1 MKIIDRYIMVTL
13 IKAATVAMVTFLAIT
28 AFLTLIDEL
37 GDTGRGN
44 YTTITAIQYVLLVL
58 PRVAYELFPIAAVIG
73 AMATLGILSHNSEL
87 VILRTSGVSLVR
99 LAWSLTKG
107 GLLIVLAAVLVGEFV
122 APVSEQTAQ
131 QLRAIAMS
139 EQITLKTRNGFW
151 SRDGDNF
158 INIRKIL
165 PGNRIEDIYV
175 YEFDSNNNL
184 KSSTY
189 AQRAEYIEDRWQ
201 LENIEKSY
209 LTRTGV
215 TQEVQKTESWDALL
229 NPELINLVTIRP
241 QYLTLLELYRY
252 IEYLKSNSQN
262 SLQYQQALWSKLIQ
276 PVTIIALILLAL
288 PLVKSDSRSI
298 SVSQRVLMGSL
309 IGIAFHLFNQIAAQM
324 GVVYSINSIVSA
336 TVPTLVVLAITF
348 YMMRRSA

>member
-44 YTTITAIQYVLLVL
+44 YNTITAIQYVLLVL
-58 PRVAYELFPIAAVIG
+58 PRVAYELFPIVAVIG
-73 AMATLGILSHNSEL
+73 AMTTLGILSHNSEL
-87 VILRTSGVSLVR
+87 VILRTSGVSLKR

-122 APVSEQTAQ
+122 APTSEQTAQ
-131 QLRAIAMS
+131 QLRAVAMS

-165 PGNRIEDIYV
+165 PGNRIEDIYI

-189 AQRAEYIEDRWQ
+189 AQRAEYINDRWQ
-201 LENIEKSY
+201 VENIEKSL
-209 LTRTGV
+209 LTRSGV
-215 TQEVQKTESWDALL
+215 TQEVQETESWDALL
-229 NPELINLVTIRP
+229 NPDLINLVTIRP

-252 IEYLKSNSQN
+252 IDYLKSNSQN
-262 SLQYQQALWSKLIQ
+262 NLQYQQALWSKLIQ
-276 PVTIIALILLAL
+276 PLTIIALILLAL

-348 YMMRRSA
+348 HMMRRSA

>member
-13 IKAATVAMVTFLAIT
+13 IKAATIAMVTFLAIT

-44 YTTITAIQYVLLVL
+44 YNTITAIQYVLLVL

-131 QLRAIAMS
+131 QLRAVAMS

-175 YEFDSNNNL
+175 YKFDSNNNL

-252 IEYLKSNSQN
+252 IDYLKRNNQN
-262 SLQYQQALWSKLIQ
+262 SLQYQQAFWSKLVRPI
-276 PVTIIALILLAL
+276 TIIALILLAL

-298 SVSQRVLMGSL
+298 SVSQRVFIGSL

>member
-1 MKIIDRYIMVTL
+1 MKIIDRYIIVTL
-13 IKAATVAMVTFLAIT
+13 IKAATVAMVTFLAII

-73 AMATLGILSHNSEL
+73 AMATLGILCHNSEL

-131 QLRAIAMS
+131 QLRTVAMS

-175 YEFDSNNNL
+175 YEFDNNNNL

-189 AQRAEYIEDRWQ
+189 AQRAEYIKDRWQ

-215 TQEVQKTESWDALL
+215 TQKVQETESWDALL

-336 TVPTLVVLAITF
+336 TLPTLVVLAITF